1 MSELVGIAYGVDF
14 LRNPSKRVH
23 GRRDLE
29 QGRWHIYELQK
40 HAAFADQS
48 AWLPVGGSPLSAA
61 SRLSMLLPIP
71 HYRGYLADTVPAGR
85 ENHCLQLRLRHTS
98 DCIAS
103 MPLTGSRAAVLELH
117 RFFSCSTDRTHVTAL
132 RRALMRGVRCH
143 WICGSHHHRSH
154 KKKSTNVDH
163 NRCSALICKNCT
175 PV

>member
-103 MPLTGSRAAVLELH
+103 MRRSPAAERQCWSFIV
-117 RFFSCSTDRTHVTAL
+117 FFHVAQTVH
-132 RRALMRGVRCH
+132 M
-143 WICGSHHHRSH
+143 SQ
-154 KKKSTNVDH
+154 
-163 NRCSALICKNCT
+163 
-175 PV
+175 P